1 MGIKATGDPLWWD
14 GLTTEQQ
21 DAVLGMMWRE
31 AKDEEE
37 EMREAKSSTR
47 RNSRTGSRQPI
58 PPPPSNATPEAWA
71 NLVDIARGG

>member
-21 DAVLGMMWRE
+21 NAVLGMMWRE
-31 AKDEEE
+31 AEDEEE
-37 EMREAKSSTR
+37 EMREAKNPQ
-47 RNSRTGSRQPI
+47 RNSRTGRQPI

-71 NLVDIARGG
+71 ALVDIARGG